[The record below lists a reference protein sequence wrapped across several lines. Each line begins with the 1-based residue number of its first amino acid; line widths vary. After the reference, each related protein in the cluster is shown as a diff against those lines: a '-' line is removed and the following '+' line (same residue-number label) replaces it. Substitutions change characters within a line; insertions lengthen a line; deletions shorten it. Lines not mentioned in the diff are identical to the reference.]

1 MSPYDH
7 LYIGEREIIPTAQA
21 AQQVV
26 CSREYISML
35 CRAGKLEAARLPAGW
50 YVFIDSLEQFITER
64 EQHKEDNRQATR
76 QLRLQEIARG
86 EILNRSSPVHNSFG
100 SSVRPATLQ

>member
-1 MSPYDH
+1 MSPYDP

-35 CRAGKLEAARLPAGW
+35 CRAGKLEAVRLLAVGW

-64 EQHKEDNRQATR
+64 GQHKEDNRQTTR
-76 QLRLQEIARG
+76 QLRLLEIARS
-86 EILNRSSPVHNSFG
+86 EILH
-100 SSVRPATLQ
+100 A

>member
-35 CRAGKLEAARLPAGW
+35 CRAGKLEAARLP
-50 YVFIDSLEQFITER
+50 
-64 EQHKEDNRQATR
+64 
-76 QLRLQEIARG
+76 EISRG
-86 EILNRSSPVHNSFG
+86 EILHV
-100 SSVRPATLQ
+100 

>member
-7 LYIGEREIIPTAQA
+7 LYIGEREISPTAQA

-35 CRAGKLEAARLPAGW
+35 CRAGKLEAARLP
-50 YVFIDSLEQFITER
+50 
-64 EQHKEDNRQATR
+64 
-76 QLRLQEIARG
+76 EIARS
-86 EILNRSSPVHNSFG
+86 EILH
-100 SSVRPATLQ
+100 A